1 MSYHGAMKRFFGT
14 ILVLVALMFAG
25 GSLSSFFDAAKGTDV
40 SSSIGGGFI
49 TLALAAIAG
58 YYGIRLF
65 RPSAAKHKKPNA
77 EQRERLALTCA
88 AASGGKLTEA
98 SLSLDS
104 GLSLDE
110 SKKLLDSLA
119 SRGVAELEVSSSGA
133 LVYAFPGLISE
144 GEKLAAKPV
153 EEA

>member
-1 MSYHGAMKRFFGT
+1 MKRFFAC
-14 ILVLVALMFAG
+14 ILIIVALMFAG
-25 GSLSSFFDAAKGTDV
+25 GTLSAFVDAAKGVDV

-65 RPSAAKHKKPNA
+65 RPSAAKSRKPNA
-77 EQRERLALTCA
+77 DQRERLALTCA
-88 AASGGKLTEA
+88 ASSGGKLTEA
-98 SLSLDS
+98 ELSLDS

-110 SKKLLDSLA
+110 SKKLLDSLV
-119 SRGVAELEVSSSGA
+119 SRGVAEIEVSSSGA

-153 EEA
+153 EDA